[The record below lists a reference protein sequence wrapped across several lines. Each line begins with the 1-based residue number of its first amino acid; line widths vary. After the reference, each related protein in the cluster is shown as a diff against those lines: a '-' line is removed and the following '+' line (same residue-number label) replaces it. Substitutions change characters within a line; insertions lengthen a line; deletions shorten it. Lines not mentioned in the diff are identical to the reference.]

1 MKKIILAAVIAVF
14 ATSLYAQQESAEQEK
29 TFSVSPETVHPGDNI
44 TITLNPKLS
53 LLNKSN
59 DIKGVVYFWRDYH
72 WEAQDMKLEKTG
84 DGKIKSVVS
93 VPDKTALLAWKY
105 YDRDTVDVGGEEWQ
119 YAWFCRNSNGQN
131 MPSANI
137 GWALLRGKNTARWS
151 IPNVQHLPYRRIE
164 PEVVSMWIN
173 NELRSNPGE
182 LPRVF
187 WFASQIFGNDTAYKA
202 KENLTKNMKL
212 VLDIEKTAHVDERFM
227 LQALD
232 ICKNVLHNDSLS
244 QYCIGEL
251 NSRYAGGEY
260 QRELDIK
267 ALFTSKE
274 KDNEKAFEE
283 FIEKYPYEDYKN
295 RFCVDDMFNHWYANV
310 LRIYVYT
317 PIMEKNDYS
326 RIAKVLDISPLSS
339 LVTYFWHIVQIPY
352 GRGDVSAEKIYPMA
366 KMIHD
371 AIFNYKQTKEE
382 MVYSPNEWRRKLY
395 SDYCNAWFDYAKILD
410 GVGKKDEAMALTDT
424 LATYFTTK
432 TADFNAF
439 RVELLGK
446 CGRDAEIMPLI
457 KAAVNYNAA
466 SPEML
471 DILKKDYVKTN
482 GSENGF
488 DAYLESLKSAAQLA
502 AAREKALKSM
512 ICQPVE
518 LFALETLEG
527 KTIDMKTLKGKTVV
541 IDFWATWCGP
551 CKAAMPGM
559 QMAVEKY
566 KDDKDVVF
574 LFVATME
581 TGKNF
586 RQKIADF
593 IKEKGYNFQ
602 VCIDSPTDKGK
613 NEKVYSTYA
622 KQFTSSGIPMKM
634 IIDGNGNA
642 RWVSNGYFGSPSAL
656 VDELSF
662 IINAIKQENAV
673 TSENVCFK
681 KDNITYGAT
690 LSTPANAFFP
700 EWEEGVPAVVIVSGT
715 NPQDR
720 DGTMAGHKVFKEIA
734 EYLSKRGIAVLR
746 VDDRGVGE
754 TTGNYA
760 TSTTADFAD
769 DALAAVEYLKTRP
782 EINKAQIGLL
792 GHSEG
797 AAAATIAA
805 SKSANVAFIVSA
817 CGLLTDGLSALL
829 KQNKDIV
836 ATSPIPDYDK
846 HRYDEINDL
855 MFHVAYKY
863 AEADSATLSKA
874 LWDTYNEWKPKD
886 DAYFKS
892 LNVGEFDHFRFPI
905 YSYAIN
911 ATSAWYRFFIRYN
924 PENYINKVRIPILAI
939 GGDKDVMANWNMNRD
954 NLLHITRNRS
964 NVVTKEIKGM
974 NHLML
979 PCEKGTTDE
988 YSLIK
993 APVSAEAM
1001 KTIADFIISLVRR

>member
-232 ICKNVLHNDSLS
+232 ICQNMLHNDSLS

-310 LRIYVYT
+310 LRKYVYT

-395 SDYCNAWFDYAKILD
+395 SDYCNAWFDYARILD
-410 GVGKKDEAMALTDT
+410 GTGHSNEAIALTD
-424 LATYFTTK
+424 AIAANFGTTA
-432 TADFNAF
+432 ADFNTF
-439 RVELLGK
+439 RVALLAK
-446 CGRDAEIMPLI
+446 CGRNSEVIPLA
-457 KAAVNYNAA
+457 KEAMKHNAA
-466 SPEML
+466 SPEIIAL
-471 DILKKDYVKTN
+471 LRDDYVKTH
-482 GSENGF
+482 GSDNGF
-488 DAYLESLKSAAQLA
+488 DEYKERLKSAEILDKARQETLA
-502 AAREKALKSM
+502 SM
-512 ICQPVE
+512 INKPIE
-518 LFALETLEG
+518 LFKLKTLDG
-527 KTIDMKTLKGKTVV
+527 KTIDMAQMKGKTIV

-559 QMAVEKY
+559 KMAVDKY
-566 KDDKDVVF
+566 KNDDDVVF

-581 TGKNF
+581 TDKNF
-586 RQKIADF
+586 KQKIADF
-593 IKEKGYNFQ
+593 IKQKGYNFT
-602 VCIDSPTDKGK
+602 VCIDSPDEKGK
-613 NEKVYSTYA
+613 RQKVFSTYG
-622 KQFTSSGIPMKM
+622 KEFHSSGIPMKM

-642 RWVSNGYFGSPSAL
+642 RWVSNGYFGSPTAL

-662 IINAIKQENAV
+662 IIEQIRQEKST
-673 TSENVCFK
+673 TSEDVSFK
-681 KDNITYGAT
+681 SNGLTYGAT
-690 LSTPANAFFP
+690 LTLP
-700 EWEEGVPAVVIVSGT
+700 EGAGGVPVVVIVSGT
-715 NPQDR
+715 NPQNR
-720 DGTMAGHKVFKEIA
+720 DGMMAGHKVFKEIA
-734 EYLSKRGIAVLR
+734 EYLLQRGIAVLR

-769 DALAAVEYLKTRP
+769 DALAAVEYLKTRS

-924 PENYINKVRIPILAI
+924 PENYINKVSIPILAI

-954 NLLHITRNRS
+954 NLLRITRNRS

-988 YSLIK
+988 YSSIK